1 MADPPNPLEEYLE
14 QHADGR
20 RVHKWAHYL
29 DVYER
34 HLAQYRGRAI
44 TMLEIGVQSGGS
56 LRMWRDYFGPAARV
70 VGVDIDPRCARLEDP
85 DTTVVIGDQED
96 PRFMAS
102 LAERFGPFDV
112 VIDDGGHTM
121 TQQAR
126 TLEVLWPAIRTG
138 GVLIVED
145 LHTSYWPDFGGGVG
159 QPDTFIERLKRMVD
173 SMHARHSREPDAL
186 SEDIF
191 TSTVRGM
198 HVYDSIVVLE
208 RDEVAP
214 PEEVVVGH
222 FTVQP
227 EAPWRRRARTT
238 RDWVRKAWGSRDDA

>member
-1 MADPPNPLEEYLE
+1 MTDPPNPLEEYLE

-34 HLAQYRGRAI
+34 HLAQYRGRPI

-121 TQQAR
+121 AQQAR

-138 GVLIVED
+138 GVLIVVPAGEVSSLD
-145 LHTSYWPDFGGGVG
+145 PGTRTVVDPAWHPSVARLILLSRAPVLPVYFAGSNSPLFHAAGLLHP
-159 QPDTFIERLKRMVD
+159 RLRT
-173 SMHARHSREPDAL
+173 ALLPREFL
-186 SEDIF
+186 NK
-191 TSTVRGM
+191 
-198 HVYDSIVVLE
+198 
-208 RDEVAP
+208 
-214 PEEVVVGH
+214 
-222 FTVQP
+222 
-227 EAPWRRRARTT
+227 
-238 RDWVRKAWGSRDDA
+238 RKAKFNPPGAQ